1 MAQTIG
7 TTSNSR
13 KASWPVEGNMSM
25 PSILHVCQ
33 WIYSTPLSTGIRES
47 PYWFPIIEGI
57 HTLGITAVV
66 GTVAVLDLRL
76 LGVTM
81 KRVPVS
87 TVARQVLPW
96 TWIGFSIMFVT
107 GLLLSIAEAA
117 TNYFNWA
124 FRIKLIL
131 LVLVGLNP
139 LIFHLTV
146 YRKVNSWDVAPVTP
160 VRARA
165 AAVCSL
171 GLWAS
176 IIVAGRLIAYL
187 NM

>member
-1 MAQTIG
+1 
-7 TTSNSR
+7 
-13 KASWPVEGNMSM
+13 M
-25 PSILHVCQ
+25 PSILHLCQ
-33 WIYSTPLSTGIRES
+33 WVYATRLSAGIRES
-47 PYWFPIIEGI
+47 PTWFPIIEGI

-76 LGVTM
+76 LGVIM
-81 KRVPVS
+81 KREPVS

-96 TWIGFSIMFVT
+96 TWAGFSIMFVT
-107 GLLLSIAEAA
+107 GLLLSIAESA

-124 FRIKLIL
+124 FRVKLIL
-131 LVLVGLNP
+131 LLLVGLNP

-146 YRKVNSWDVAPVTP
+146 YRKVNSWDLASVTP
-160 VRARA
+160 GRARA

-171 GLWAS
+171 VLWAG
-176 IIVAGRLIAYL
+176 IIVAGRLIAYV

>member
-1 MAQTIG
+1 
-7 TTSNSR
+7 
-13 KASWPVEGNMSM
+13 M
-25 PSILHVCQ
+25 PSLLHICE
-33 WIYSTPLSTGIRES
+33 WISTTHFSTSIRES

-66 GTVAVLDLRL
+66 GTIATLDLRL
-76 LGVTM
+76 LGLIM
-81 KRVPVS
+81 KREPVS

-96 TWIGFSIMFVT
+96 TWAGFGVMFAT
-107 GLLLSIAEAA
+107 GILLSIAEAA

-131 LVLVGLNP
+131 LILVGVNP

-146 YRKVNSWDVAPVTP
+146 YRRVSTWDLANVTP
-160 VRARA
+160 FRARA
-165 AAVCSL
+165 AAVSSL
-171 GLWAS
+171 FLWAC
-176 IIVAGRLIAYL
+176 IIVAGRLIAYV

>member
-1 MAQTIG
+1 
-7 TTSNSR
+7 
-13 KASWPVEGNMSM
+13 M
-25 PSILHVCQ
+25 PSILHLCQ
-33 WIYSTPLSTGIRES
+33 WIYATHFSTAIRES
-47 PYWFPIIEGI
+47 PYWFPIIEGV

-66 GTVAVLDLRL
+66 GTIAVLDLRL
-76 LGVTM
+76 LGVVM
-81 KRVPVS
+81 RQEPVS
-87 TVARQVLPW
+87 RVARQVLPW
-96 TWIGFSIMFVT
+96 TWAGFAVMFVS
-107 GLLLSIAEAA
+107 GVLLSIAEAA

-139 LIFHLTV
+139 LIFHLGV
-146 YRKVNSWDVAPVTP
+146 YRKVSSWDLATVTP
-160 VRARA
+160 TRARA

-171 GLWAS
+171 SLWAS